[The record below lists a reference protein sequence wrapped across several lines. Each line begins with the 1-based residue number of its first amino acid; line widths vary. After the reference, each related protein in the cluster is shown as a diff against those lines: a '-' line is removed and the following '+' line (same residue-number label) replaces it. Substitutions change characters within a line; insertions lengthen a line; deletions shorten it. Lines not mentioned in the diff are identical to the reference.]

1 MHSDC
6 LVATRLITR
15 ACIAVFVCGIAG
27 LIISSVAGNNNG
39 VVLTI
44 GGFIAVAAI
53 VLMAVNTVTVRDR
66 IDAFDE
72 AAAEQLEAQVAHLVE
87 QGADE
92 TDVRTLVRE
101 ARRSGT
107 PMTSDAVTV
116 ETDAQLAA
124 RLAVEAGQVAG
135 RRCAPS

>member
-1 MHSDC
+1 
-6 LVATRLITR
+6 VATRLITR

-27 LIISSVAGNNNG
+27 LIISSIAGNNNG

-44 GGFIAVAAI
+44 GGFIVLAAV
-53 VLMAVNTVTVRDR
+53 VLMTVNTVTVHDR

-72 AAAEQLEAQVAHLVE
+72 AAAEQLEAQVARLVQ

-101 ARRSGT
+101 ARRR
-107 PMTSDAVTV
+107 
-116 ETDAQLAA
+116 A
-124 RLAVEAGQVAG
+124 R
-135 RRCAPS
+135 R